1 MQNTQTPELPSFEQA
16 RALVEAYARKLALP
30 AVEEVPLLD
39 SDGRIVAEEILAN
52 RDFPPFAR
60 ATRDGFAVRAGDVQ
74 TVPAKLKIVAEIA
87 AGNSSSRSIGA
98 GEAAEIMT
106 GAPLPA
112 GANAVVMVEYTRR
125 EGEFVIVERSARPT
139 ENFVPRGAEAPAG
152 ERLVAARS
160 RMNPAAIAI
169 AASVGNASLKV
180 YRKPVVAILATGD
193 ELVEVREQ
201 PGAAQIRNSNS
212 YSIAAQVRRAGGEP
226 RIQPIVRDREDS
238 IREAVQSAKTADLL
252 ILSGGVSMG
261 KYDLVEKVLGAE
273 GAQFHMTG
281 ARIQPGKPIVF
292 GTLPGRDRD
301 LHPSKPKAGL
311 PGTPELPFF
320 GLPGNPVSTMVT
332 FDLFVAPVLAALG
345 GAATASLRFAHAK
358 LGEDFKVAPGLTR
371 FLPALLSGNA
381 QESRVTVVPWH
392 GSGDLAAI
400 VRANCYLVV
409 PPDATVLSHDAYVT
423 VLLKD

>member
-1 MQNTQTPELPSFEQA
+1 MQKTQTPELPSFEQA

-30 AVEEVPLLD
+30 AGEKVGLLD
-39 SDGRIVAEEILAN
+39 SEGRVLAEEIRAD

-60 ATRDGFAVRAGDVQ
+60 ATRDGFAVRAMDLQ
-74 TVPAKLKIVAEIA
+74 RVPAKLKVVAEIA
-87 AGNSSSRSIGA
+87 AGNSSRSSVNA

-112 GANAVVMVEYTRR
+112 DTDAVVMVEYTRR
-125 EGEFVIVERSARPT
+125 EGAFVIVERAVRAG
-139 ENFVPRGAEAPAG
+139 ENFVPRGAEASS
-152 ERLVAARS
+152 EELLVAARS
-160 RMNPAAIAI
+160 RMKPAAMAI
-169 AASVGNASLKV
+169 AASVGKSSVKV

-193 ELVEVREQ
+193 ELVDIGEQ
-201 PGAAQIRNSNS
+201 PGAAEIRNSNS
-212 YSIAAQVRRAGGEP
+212 YSIAAQVCRAGGEP
-226 RIQPIVRDREDS
+226 RIQPIVRDREES
-238 IREAVQSAKTADLL
+238 IREAVRAAKAADLL

-261 KYDLVEKVLGAE
+261 KYDLVEPVLAAE

-292 GTLPGRDRD
+292 GTLPVSDR
-301 LHPSKPKAGL
+301 
-311 PGTPELPFF
+311 ELPFF

-332 FDLFVAPVLAALG
+332 FDLFVTPVLAALG
-345 GAATASLRFAHAK
+345 GAAEFPLRFAHAK
-358 LGEDFKVAPGLTR
+358 LHEDFKVAPGLTQ
-371 FLPALLSGNA
+371 FLPAVLSGNV

-409 PPDATVLSHDAYVT
+409 PPEATMLGRDACVT